1 MSENDAALAAAL
13 GGISLRPGRALAEAR
28 AARNLTVAEVAQQ
41 LKLSA
46 SQIEALEAEAYDRL
60 PGPVFVRGFVRNYA
74 RLLELD
80 ADALA
85 AAVDLPHTASPATA
99 AVPLSRNI
107 PFPEKRPAIWWP
119 YALVFGV
126 IVLAVV
132 LFEVMFSAPT
142 TMVVSTV
149 PPGEESRPAS
159 VMPEPATPATSVL
172 PADAL
177 PASQPEVPAEPAA
190 PAAAA
195 GGTDAAP
202 APAVQTGGSGMS
214 DLHFVFAAASWVEV
228 RDGNNRLVFSQL
240 NPAGSEQRIQGRPPL
255 NVVVGNARG
264 VRLSYN
270 GRPFDLAPHT
280 RVEVA
285 RFTLE

>member
-1 MSENDAALAAAL
+1 MNETGVALAAAP
-13 GGISLRPGRALAEAR
+13 GEISLRPGRTLAEAR
-28 AARNLTVAEVAQQ
+28 AARSLTVAEIAQQ
-41 LKLSA
+41 LKLST

-85 AAVDLPHTASPATA
+85 AAVDLPHAASPATA

-107 PFPEKRPAIWWP
+107 PFPEKRPAVWWP
-119 YALVFGV
+119 YVLGFGV
-126 IVLAVV
+126 VVLAVV
-132 LFEVMFSAPT
+132 LFEIFFSAPP

-149 PPGEESRPAS
+149 PPGEENRLVS
-159 VMPEPATPATSVL
+159 VTPEPAVPAVSAL
-172 PADAL
+172 PADEPPAL
-177 PASQPEVPAEPAA
+177 QPEVLAEPAA
-190 PAAAA
+190 PAVAA
-195 GGTDAAP
+195 GGTDP
-202 APAVQTGGSGMS
+202 APAAQAAGAGMS
-214 DLHFVFAAASWVEV
+214 DLHFAFEAVSWVEV
-228 RDGNNRLVFSQL
+228 RDGNNRPVFSQL
-240 NPAGSEQRIQGRPPL
+240 NPAGSEQRIQGKPPL
-255 NVVVGNARG
+255 SVVVGNARA
-264 VRLSYN
+264 VRLTYN

>member
-1 MSENDAALAAAL
+1 MNESGVALAAAS
-13 GGISLRPGRALAEAR
+13 GEIGLRPGRALAEAR
-28 AARNLTVAEVAQQ
+28 AARSLTVVDVAQQ

-85 AAVDLPHTASPATA
+85 AAVDLPHAASPASA

-119 YALVFGV
+119 YALGFGV
-126 IVLAVV
+126 LMLAVV
-132 LFEVMFSAPT
+132 LFEIFFSAPP

-149 PPGEESRPAS
+149 PPGEESAPAS
-159 VMPEPATPATSVL
+159 VAPEPAIPDAAAVTP
-172 PADAL
+172 DAL
-177 PASQPEVPAEPAA
+177 PASLPAVPAA
-190 PAAAA
+190 PVVVAAGPDPAAAPQA
-195 GGTDAAP
+195 GGA
-202 APAVQTGGSGMS
+202 GMS
-214 DLHFVFAAASWVEV
+214 DLHFAFEAASWVEV
-228 RDGNNRLVFSQL
+228 RDGSNRLVFSQL

-255 NVVVGNARG
+255 SVVVGNARA

-270 GRPFDLAPHT
+270 GRRFDLVPHT